1 MHRSNIYS
9 EVNKYLI
16 TLWFCKFSY
25 LEIMEGST
33 IFSIGAFPLWETESK
48 NKNPEI
54 TLYDFLTIYLWITV
68 SNFLSNLFT
77 FSDSLQVLKSQ

>member
-1 MHRSNIYS
+1 MPAKKFGIIKFYIYS

-68 SNFLSNLFT
+68 SNNYLITWVKFF
-77 FSDSLQVLKSQ
+77 

>member
-1 MHRSNIYS
+1 MYS

-33 IFSIGAFPLWETESK
+33 IFNIGAFPLWETESK

-68 SNFLSNLFT
+68 SNKYLITCLSARFLTLKDLLFC
-77 FSDSLQVLKSQ
+77 F